1 MGRPVSPDPD
11 LGFEAQTKKPT
22 DPKWP
27 PLAGLD
33 VDACPASAESLP
45 DLTDAVFIPSS
56 TPSCSDRTP
65 CGSPMTPPGL
75 FGSLGPSLLAFTLH
89 RPWSIG
95 VNLSLNLHH
104 APSTAMSHPSPA
116 HHKPRATSYATVLS
130 ITHHTKGANLP
141 WFLNLPLD
149 ECIDQH
155 TPQIHKT

>member
-1 MGRPVSPDPD
+1 H
-11 LGFEAQTKKPT
+11 A
-22 DPKWP
+22 
-27 PLAGLD
+27 
-33 VDACPASAESLP
+33 
-45 DLTDAVFIPSS
+45 
-56 TPSCSDRTP
+56 P

-141 WFLNLPLD
+141 WFLSPLPPSTRTLLSLTVRT
-149 ECIDQH
+149 IGSN
-155 TPQIHKT
+155 TRG

>member
-1 MGRPVSPDPD
+1 
-11 LGFEAQTKKPT
+11 
-22 DPKWP
+22 
-27 PLAGLD
+27 
-33 VDACPASAESLP
+33 
-45 DLTDAVFIPSS
+45 S

-89 RPWSIG
+89 RPWSIS

-141 WFLNLPLD
+141 WFLNDGGRRQLAGSSS
-149 ECIDQH
+149 
-155 TPQIHKT
+155 

>member
-1 MGRPVSPDPD
+1 
-11 LGFEAQTKKPT
+11 Q
-22 DPKWP
+22 WP

-33 VDACPASAESLP
+33 VDACPASAESLL
-45 DLTDAVFIPSS
+45 DLTDALFIPSS

-95 VNLSLNLHH
+95 VNFSLNLHH

-130 ITHHTKGANLP
+130 ITYHTKGANFP
-141 WFLNLPLD
+141 WFLNYKYVPMVRGGTARVTSASTISAHRHH
-149 ECIDQH
+149 CF
-155 TPQIHKT
+155 